1 MKRILSVA
9 AVAVASSTASGAAT
23 ITEESVQY
31 SGGAATMKGQLFYDA
46 SQTGKRPGVL
56 VVHEW
61 WGNNDYSRSRAR
73 QWAGLGYVAF
83 AVDMYGDGKQAATPD
98 EARKLS
104 GAVRSDPK
112 AAVER
117 LEAAREVLAKNPRVD
132 PSRIIATGYCFG
144 GGIVLAGARAG
155 LDFRA
160 VGSFHGNLATQMR
173 AKPGVVKAKVFVANG
188 AADKTVKPEDV
199 TAFEQEMKAAG
210 VEYELVQYPGAVH
223 AFTNP
228 KATELGKK
236 FGMPIAYDEAADHKS
251 WSDFQAF
258 VAKAMK

>member
-1 MKRILSVA
+1 MTRILSVA
-9 AVAVASSTASGAAT
+9 AVAVASSTASAAPQVK
-23 ITEESVQY
+23 EEKVEY
-31 SGGAATMKGQLFYDA
+31 SGGGATMKGQLFYDA

-73 QWAGLGYVAF
+73 QWAELGYVAL
-83 AVDMYGDGKQAATPD
+83 AVDMFGDGKQAANPD
-98 EARKLS
+98 EARKLTS
-104 GAVRSDPK
+104 TVMSDPK
-112 AAVER
+112 VAVER

-132 PSRIIATGYCFG
+132 PGRIIATGYCFG
-144 GGIVLAGARAG
+144 GGVVLAGARAG
-155 LDFRA
+155 LPLRA
-160 VGSFHGNLATQMR
+160 VGSFHGGLATKMR
-173 AKPGVVKAKVFVANG
+173 AKPGAVKAKVFVANG
-188 AADKTVKPEDV
+188 AADPTVKPEDI

-210 VEYELVQYPGAVH
+210 ADYELVQYPGAVH

-236 FGMPIAYDEAADHKS
+236 FGMPIAYNEAADHKS

-258 VAKAMK
+258 VAKALQ